1 MMLLGRH
8 FKFQRRRG
16 RRRGRRGPAH
26 VHGIAA
32 QVLTLADVPVGWQAK
47 ISGFTPCLS
56 AERNAHLQAYGVVP
70 GYWVRVVQHSPVT
83 VIQVEH
89 IELALE
95 DGLARKI
102 LVMEPHLPRQG

>member
-1 MMLLGRH
+1 MMLFSRH
-8 FKFQRRRG
+8 FTFQG
-16 RRRGRRGPAH
+16 RRARHRGAGKRSPAQEVAH
-26 VHGIAA
+26 A
-32 QVLTLADVPVGWQAK
+32 LTLADVPVGWQVK
-47 ISGFTPCLS
+47 ISGFSPGLS

-95 DGLARKI
+95 RGLARKV
-102 LVMEPHLPRQG
+102 LVSEPRLPYLD